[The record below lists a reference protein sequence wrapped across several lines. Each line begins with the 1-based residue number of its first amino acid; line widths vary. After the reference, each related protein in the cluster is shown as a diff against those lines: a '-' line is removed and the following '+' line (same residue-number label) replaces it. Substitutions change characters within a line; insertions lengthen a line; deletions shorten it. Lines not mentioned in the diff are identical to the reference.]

1 MTNSRAKSLLR
12 KITCIFA
19 LILASCYA
27 FFSLR
32 GKQGVPV
39 VREKRRQIRA
49 LQDENARLERENQR
63 KRDRIMR
70 LGESRSEQE
79 LEIRQRLKLLKEKET
94 TFIIQD
100 QQK

>member
-12 KITCIFA
+12 KIICIFA
-19 LILASCYA
+19 LILAGSYA

-49 LQDENARLERENQR
+49 LQDENAKLERENQR

-70 LGESRSEQE
+70 LRESRSEQE